1 MSIMTAKVSDWWD
14 DNRIVNVHK
23 ENGWSTNKV
32 ALRNP
37 GANTFGNKMGNQSCY
52 LSTFAYKMNCLNLSH
67 YKHTNTICFRKT
79 ISTAQYKYAPF

>member
-1 MSIMTAKVSDWWD
+1 M
-14 DNRIVNVHK
+14 NVHK

-52 LSTFAYKMNCLNLSH
+52 LSTFAYKMNGLNLSH
-67 YKHTNTICFRKT
+67 YKHMNTICSRKT
-79 ISTAQYKYAPF
+79 ISTALYKYAPF